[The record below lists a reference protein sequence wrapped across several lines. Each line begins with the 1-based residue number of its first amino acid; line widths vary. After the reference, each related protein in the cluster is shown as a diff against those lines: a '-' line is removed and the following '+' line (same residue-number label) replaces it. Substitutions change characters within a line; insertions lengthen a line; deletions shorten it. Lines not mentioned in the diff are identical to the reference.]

1 MQRSG
6 IWKHMIILIIF
17 LLTVGC
23 STTEELEIGPR
34 DNETEASNSNSEDK
48 ENETT
53 AETSVDLITAKL
65 NELTLEQKIG
75 QLLMPDFRKWNGKNV
90 TTIGEDIASM
100 IKEYHIGGVIL
111 FRENFVNRKQ
121 TKNMINQFQS
131 HAEIPLMFAVDQEGG
146 LVTRLP
152 FAPRMPGNMALGATG
167 DTALARDVGIAIG
180 SELRELGIHINFG
193 PVVDINNNPDNPVI
207 GVRSFGDN
215 KEEVAAMGI
224 SYMQGLNDAG
234 IAAVAKHFPGHGD
247 VDLDSHYV
255 LPSSKKR
262 LEQLYDLE
270 LHPFQALIDENVQGI
285 MTAHITFDQIEAEMV
300 TSQKDGQPI
309 ELPATISYKIITD
322 ILREQMGFQGLV
334 FTDAMDMKAIT
345 DHFGPIEAAVRAIE
359 AGVDIVL
366 MPDNLELVYHGIL
379 EAVESGRLSEARI
392 DQSVAR
398 ILHFKDSQLFKS
410 DDSIKIDVVEA
421 QEIEQRV
428 ANAAITLVHNDG
440 IIPLKENTDE
450 RIALVANSRS
460 LLRSLENAVKPY
472 RWRIEPILLDKNT
485 NWSGLLTL
493 DQEQRLKNTSK
504 VFIVTNTAT
513 SLDRDID
520 EWQMKT
526 IQSVIDQDI
535 PTIVIAARNPYD
547 MDVLQGIESYIA
559 QYDTGTASFKAT
571 VDVIFGKMSAT
582 GKLPVVQPD

>member
-1 MQRSG
+1 
-6 IWKHMIILIIF
+6 MIILIIF

-167 DTALARDVGIAIG
+167 DTALARNVGIAIG

-398 ILHFKDSQLFKS
+398 ILNFKDSQLFKS

-513 SLDRDID
+513 SQDRDID

-559 QYDTGTASFKAT
+559 QYDTGTASFK
-571 VDVIFGKMSAT
+571 VIVEIGRAH
-582 GKLPVVQPD
+582 V

>member
-1 MQRSG
+1 
-6 IWKHMIILIIF
+6 MIIIIIV

-23 STTEELEIGPR
+23 STTEELEVAPHG
-34 DNETEASNSNSEDK
+34 NETDGSSSKSEEKNNEKNNDTNDDK
-48 ENETT
+48 
-53 AETSVDLITAKL
+53 SVDTISAIL

-90 TTIGEDIASM
+90 TTISEDIASM

-111 FRENFVNRKQ
+111 FRENFVNRNQ
-121 TKNMINQFQS
+121 TKNMISQFQS

-167 DTALARDVGIAIG
+167 DPSLARDVGIAIG

-215 KEEVAAMGI
+215 KEQVAAMGI
-224 SYMQGLNDAG
+224 AYMKGLNDAG

-255 LPSSKKR
+255 LPSSEKG
-262 LEQLYDLE
+262 LEQLYNLE

-285 MTAHITFDQIEAEMV
+285 MTAHITYDQIEPAML
-300 TSQKDGQPI
+300 TSQKDGLPI
-309 ELPATISYKIITD
+309 ELPATLSSIIITD

-334 FTDAMDMKAIT
+334 FTDAMNMKAIT

-366 MPDNLELVYHGIL
+366 MPDNLELVYHGII
-379 EAVESGRLSEARI
+379 EAVESGGLSEERI

-398 ILHFKDSQLFKS
+398 VLLFKESKLFKS
-410 DDSIKIDVVEA
+410 DNAIEIDVAEA

-428 ANAAITLVHNDG
+428 ANASITLVHNDG
-440 IIPLKENTDE
+440 FIPLKENADE
-450 RIALVANSRS
+450 RIALVATSRG

-472 RWRIEPILLDKNT
+472 RWRIEPILLERNT
-485 NWSGLLTL
+485 NWSGSLTL

-504 VFIVTNTAT
+504 VFIVTNSAT
-513 SLDRDID
+513 SQDRDID

-535 PTIVIAARNPYD
+535 PAIVIAARNPYD
-547 MDVLQGIESYIA
+547 MVILQGMQSYIA
-559 QYDTGTASFKAT
+559 QYDTGNASFKAT
-571 VDVIFGKMSAT
+571 IDVIFGKMNAT
-582 GKLPVVQPD
+582 GKLPIILPE

>member
-1 MQRSG
+1 
-6 IWKHMIILIIF
+6 MIFLIIVF
-17 LLTVGC
+17 LAVGC
-23 STTEELEIGPR
+23 SSTEELEVAPHS
-34 DNETEASNSNSEDK
+34 NETKGSNSKSEIINNDK
-48 ENETT
+48 SNDTIENK
-53 AETSVDLITAKL
+53 SVDTISAKL
-65 NELTLEQKIG
+65 NKLTLEQKIG

-90 TTIGEDIASM
+90 TILDEGIASL

-111 FRENFVNRKQ
+111 FRENFVNRNQ

-131 HAEIPLMFAVDQEGG
+131 HAQIPLMFAVDQEGG

-167 DTALARDVGIAIG
+167 DTGLARDVGIAIG

-215 KEEVAAMGI
+215 KEEVAAMGLA
-224 SYMQGLNDAG
+224 YMHGLNDAG

-247 VDLDSHYV
+247 VDLDSHYI
-255 LPSSKKR
+255 LPSSEKG
-262 LEQLYDLE
+262 LEQLYNLE

-285 MTAHITFDQIEAEMV
+285 MTAHITFDQIEPEMV
-300 TSQKDGQPI
+300 TSQKDGLPI
-309 ELPATISYKIITD
+309 ELPATLSSTIMTN
-322 ILREQMGFQGLV
+322 ILREQMGFQGLI

-366 MPDNLELVYHGIL
+366 MPDDLELVYHGIIK
-379 EAVESGRLSEARI
+379 AVESGRLSEERI

-398 ILHFKDSQLFKS
+398 VLLFKESQLFKS
-410 DDSIKIDVVEA
+410 DNTIEIDVAEA

-428 ANAAITLVHNDG
+428 ANASITLVHNDG
-440 IIPLKENTDE
+440 FIPLKENEGE
-450 RIALVANSRS
+450 RIALVATSRG

-485 NWSGLLTL
+485 NWSGSLTI
-493 DQEQRLKNTSK
+493 DQKQRLKNTEK

-513 SLDRDID
+513 SQDRDIA
-520 EWQMKT
+520 EWQLKT
-526 IQSVIDQDI
+526 IQSVIDQEI
-535 PTIVIAARNPYD
+535 PAIVIAARNPYD
-547 MDVLQGIESYIA
+547 MVVLQGMESYIA

-571 VDVIFGKMSAT
+571 VDVIFGKMNAT
-582 GKLPVVQPD
+582 GKLPIILPD

>member
-1 MQRSG
+1 MKRSE

-34 DNETEASNSNSEDK
+34 DNETEVSNSNSEDK

-398 ILHFKDSQLFKS
+398 ILNFKDSQLFKS

-513 SLDRDID
+513 SQDRDID

-582 GKLPVVQPD
+582 GKLSVVQPD

>member
-1 MQRSG
+1 
-6 IWKHMIILIIF
+6 MIILIIF

-111 FRENFVNRKQ
+111 FRENFVNRNQ

-224 SYMQGLNDAG
+224 SYMQGL
-234 IAAVAKHFPGHGD
+234 
-247 VDLDSHYV
+247 
-255 LPSSKKR
+255 
-262 LEQLYDLE
+262 
-270 LHPFQALIDENVQGI
+270 
-285 MTAHITFDQIEAEMV
+285 MM
-300 TSQKDGQPI
+300 
-309 ELPATISYKIITD
+309 
-322 ILREQMGFQGLV
+322 
-334 FTDAMDMKAIT
+334 
-345 DHFGPIEAAVRAIE
+345 
-359 AGVDIVL
+359 
-366 MPDNLELVYHGIL
+366 
-379 EAVESGRLSEARI
+379 
-392 DQSVAR
+392 
-398 ILHFKDSQLFKS
+398 
-410 DDSIKIDVVEA
+410 
-421 QEIEQRV
+421 QE
-428 ANAAITLVHNDG
+428 
-440 IIPLKENTDE
+440 
-450 RIALVANSRS
+450 
-460 LLRSLENAVKPY
+460 
-472 RWRIEPILLDKNT
+472 
-485 NWSGLLTL
+485 
-493 DQEQRLKNTSK
+493 
-504 VFIVTNTAT
+504 
-513 SLDRDID
+513 
-520 EWQMKT
+520 
-526 IQSVIDQDI
+526 
-535 PTIVIAARNPYD
+535 
-547 MDVLQGIESYIA
+547 
-559 QYDTGTASFKAT
+559 
-571 VDVIFGKMSAT
+571 
-582 GKLPVVQPD
+582 